1 MEPSVKHVLADTPQR
16 HARLG
21 RQGSCAN
28 VRCGTGE
35 RMQALARCSFVFYPL
50 SMRTTETFEMGNVA
64 SSRLGI
70 NDLAEVVVQARAQ
83 LADQPD
89 AAGVFDRATTAF
101 VRALI
106 GMREGLG
113 HPVGKVP
120 FSALDDKA
128 LIAELLIQALDD
140 DPLTPKA
147 LRLRLQGQLALRRLL
162 DQHGGALSAAEVGQL
177 LDITADAVRKRVR
190 RGGLLAL
197 PRGAHQVF
205 PVFQFDVEA
214 GRVVPGFDALLAVLE
229 TDSAPAKLRFFLTPD
244 RDLGTTPIEA
254 LRTDEPA
261 VRALLKRKAQQ
272 FDQQL
277 AA

>member
-1 MEPSVKHVLADTPQR
+1 MWTNETIDR
-16 HARLG
+16 HA
-21 RQGSCAN
+21 
-28 VRCGTGE
+28 
-35 RMQALARCSFVFYPL
+35 
-50 SMRTTETFEMGNVA
+50 VA
-64 SSRLGI
+64 SSRPDGSA
-70 NDLAEVVVQARAQ
+70 LAEVLEQARAQ

-101 VRALI
+101 VRELI

-113 HPVGKVP
+113 HPGREAQLL
-120 FSALDDKA
+120 ALDDKA
-128 LIAELLIQALDD
+128 LVAELLIQALGD
-140 DPLTPKA
+140 DPLTPKT

-162 DQHGGALSAAEVGQL
+162 AQHGGTLSAAEVGQL
-177 LDITADAVRKRVR
+177 LDISADAVRKRVR
-190 RGGLLAL
+190 RGGLFAL

-254 LRTDEPA
+254 LRADEPA
-261 VRALLKRKAQQ
+261 VHALLQRKAQQ

>member
-1 MEPSVKHVLADTPQR
+1 MQR
-16 HARLG
+16 R
-21 RQGSCAN
+21 
-28 VRCGTGE
+28 
-35 RMQALARCSFVFYPL
+35 
-50 SMRTTETFEMGNVA
+50 A
-64 SSRLGI
+64 SSTPHVS
-70 NDLAEVVVQARAQ
+70 DLTDVVVQARAQ

-101 VRALI
+101 VRELI
-106 GMREGLG
+106 GLRDGLG
-113 HPVGKVP
+113 DPEREAQLL
-120 FSALDDKA
+120 ALDDKT
-128 LIAELLIQALDD
+128 LVAELLIQALQD

-147 LRLRLQGQLALRRLL
+147 LRLRLRGQLALRRLL
-162 DQHGGALSAAEVGQL
+162 DQHGGTLSAAEVAQL
-177 LDITADAVRKRVR
+177 LNITADAVRKRAR

-214 GRVVPGFDALLAVLE
+214 ARVVPGFDALLALLE

-244 RDLGTTPIEA
+244 RDLGTSPIEA
-254 LRTDEPA
+254 LRADESA